1 MFSFLAFLCWTYNSN
16 VCLSCTLLD
25 KAAPV
30 KAALEAA
37 PPAEDS
43 EAQEV
48 FEPDEAETDEAE
60 TDKANI
66 AAEKAA
72 LEAAPGDSSEPFDK
86 TEDSSDEPYDNQQL
100 KSYQIFIENRKTKT
114 EVSTLE
120 ILKVIRKVLEKKRIV
135 LQKKF

>member
-1 MFSFLAFLCWTYNSN
+1 
-16 VCLSCTLLD
+16 LD

-48 FEPDEAETDEAE
+48 SEPDEAE

-72 LEAAPGDSSEPFDK
+72 LEAAPGDSSELFDE
-86 TEDSSDEPYDNQQL
+86 TEDSDEPYDDKQL
-100 KSYQIFIENRKTKT
+100 KSYQTFIENRKTKT

-120 ILKVIRKVLEKKRIV
+120 ILKVIRKVLEKK
-135 LQKKF
+135 KKDCTPEEILST

>member
-48 FEPDEAETDEAE
+48 FEPDEAETD
-60 TDKANI
+60 KANI

-100 KSYQIFIENRKTKT
+100 KSYQNFIENRKTKT

-120 ILKVIRKVLEKKRIV
+120 ILKVIRKVLEKK
-135 LQKKF
+135 KKDCTPEEILST

>member
-1 MFSFLAFLCWTYNSN
+1 
-16 VCLSCTLLD
+16 LD

-48 FEPDEAETDEAE
+48 FEPDEAE

-86 TEDSSDEPYDNQQL
+86 TEDSSDEPSYDNQQL
-100 KSYQIFIENRKTKT
+100 KSYQNFIENRNTKT

-120 ILKVIRKVLEKKRIV
+120 ILKVIRKVLEKK
-135 LQKKF
+135 KKDCTPEEILST